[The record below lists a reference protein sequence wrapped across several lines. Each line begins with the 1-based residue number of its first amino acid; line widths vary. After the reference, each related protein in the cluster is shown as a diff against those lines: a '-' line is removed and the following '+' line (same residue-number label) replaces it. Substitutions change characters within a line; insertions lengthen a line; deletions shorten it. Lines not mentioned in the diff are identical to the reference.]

1 MGLRHEEI
9 PLAARVFAIAD
20 SFDAMTNDRPYRKAL
35 SVAQAVDE
43 IVLGACSQFDPDVV
57 QIFLDLVDDD
67 PSVLG
72 VDLEVDDDTLI
83 RV

>member
-1 MGLRHEEI
+1 
-9 PLAARVFAIAD
+9 
-20 SFDAMTNDRPYRKAL
+20 
-35 SVAQAVDE
+35 VDE

-57 QIFLDLVDDD
+57 QIFLDLIDDD